1 MSDPAAKEIPGFLP
15 TLTEVV
21 SLPPDVELRI
31 GPAAGTEFPKAEPLS
46 DAELV
51 ARVLQQLPGL
61 LAPQLNEILNRL
73 VQEQMRA
80 LAPRLQEE
88 VEQAVRQALARTVRQ
103 SGAGLP

>member
-1 MSDPAAKEIPGFLP
+1 MSEPVAKQIPGFLP

-31 GPAAGTEFPKAEPLS
+31 GPLPGAELAKAAPLS
-46 DAELV
+46 DAEL
-51 ARVLQQLPGL
+51 AERALQQLPGV

-80 LAPRLQEE
+80 LAPRLQQE
-88 VEQAVRQALARTVRQ
+88 VEQAVRQALARTVRP
-103 SGAGLP
+103 SGSGSP